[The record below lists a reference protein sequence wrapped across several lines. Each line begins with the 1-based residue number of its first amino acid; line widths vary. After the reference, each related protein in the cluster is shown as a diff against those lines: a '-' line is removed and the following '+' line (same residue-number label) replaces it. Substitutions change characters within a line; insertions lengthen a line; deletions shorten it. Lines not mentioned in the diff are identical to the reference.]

1 MSQDG
6 TSAAAPE
13 LETEPAARARG
24 VRHAFSDRD
33 VAALAFATLRAVMAI
48 AAIATIVRLAGLGG
62 WIAIPIVVVL
72 TLLVAGVFGEMTSR
86 WPLEGSVHAWTRQL
100 VGPRTG
106 LLVAWTYL
114 VSYLLYMAAMS
125 YFDSQRVFFLLGLDT
140 PAHLASSV
148 VTLGLVA
155 VATVL
160 NLLRRDL
167 FRIFIIV
174 SALSSLV
181 ACVVFGTILLV
192 GHQQRSIGDLLV
204 DANGAPVD
212 LAWVGGPFLLALL
225 WAAHFLM
232 KGFEFP
238 TIVAEEVRDARRTV
252 PRVMAWTLLAAGA
265 AWIYA
270 ALGVLLAVPAAD
282 SIANATSQNTYAS
295 ATGAALGV
303 SLGQEAAWISAVLMF
318 IATFTA
324 VTAFQLIASRTV
336 WTLARDRQVPF
347 ERALVNVSGEDRV
360 PRNAVIATG
369 IVAAILPFLFTSQT
383 SYVLVGASMPPLM
396 LAFLVPVLGR
406 IRAARRGTWRAGP
419 WSLGRAGIPVAT
431 VAALAVVLIGVIAA
445 MPHESLYGTDSIPY
459 LAVVGLTVPFT
470 FMPLIVLVLTLVTGG
485 LLVRWA
491 FRDGGFHTRNSWAV
505 ERDLHVRRTLR
516 HAGTC
521 STCAAP
527 LPAGTEVSFDPESKR
542 IFCFACEFL
551 D

>member
-1 MSQDG
+1 MTQDG
-6 TSAAAPE
+6 SSAAAPE
-13 LETEPAARARG
+13 LDVEPAARTRG

-48 AAIATIVRLAGLGG
+48 AAIATIVRLSGLGG
-62 WIAIPIVVVL
+62 WIAIPVVVVL
-72 TLLVAGVFGEMTSR
+72 ALLVAGVFGEITSR
-86 WPLEGSVHAWTRQL
+86 WPLEGSVHAWSRQL

-125 YFDSQRVFFLLGLDT
+125 YFDSQRLFFLLGFD
-140 PAHLASSV
+140 PPDHLVSSV
-148 VTLGLVA
+148 ATVGLVA

-160 NLLRRDL
+160 NLLRRDI

-192 GHQQRSIGDLLV
+192 GHQQRSIGDLFL
-204 DANGAPVD
+204 DANGAPID
-212 LAWVGGPFLLALL
+212 LAWLGGPFLLALL
-225 WAAHFLM
+225 WAAHFLL

-252 PRVMAWTLLAAGA
+252 PRVMVWALVAAGA

-270 ALGVLLAVPAAD
+270 AVGILLAAPATG
-282 SIANATSQNTYAS
+282 SIADAVGQYTYS
-295 ATGAALGV
+295 SSTGAAIEV
-303 SLGQEAAWISAVLMF
+303 SLGREAAWIAALLMF
-318 IATFTA
+318 LATFTA
-324 VTAFQLIASRTV
+324 VAAFQLVTSRTV

-347 ERALVNVSGEDRV
+347 ERVLVQVRGGDRV

-369 IVAAILPFLFTSQT
+369 IVAAILPFLFTSET
-383 SYVLVGASMPPLM
+383 SRVLVGASMPPLM
-396 LAFLVPVLGR
+396 LAFLVPILGR
-406 IRAARRGTWRAGP
+406 IRAQRRGTWRAGP
-419 WSLGRAGIPVAT
+419 WSLGRAGIPVAIA
-431 VAALAVVLIGVIAA
+431 AALAVVLIGLIAL
-445 MPHESLYGTDSIPY
+445 MPHASLYGTDPIPY
-459 LAVVGLTVPFT
+459 FAIVGPTIPFNL
-470 FMPLIVLVLTLVTGG
+470 MPVIVLVLTLVTGG

-505 ERDLHVRRTLR
+505 ERDLHVRRKLR

-521 STCAAP
+521 VSCGAP
-527 LPAGTEVSFDPESKR
+527 LAAGTEVSFDPESKK